1 MSVGRIIPLPFEF
14 PRVRGCVVMGVA
26 VVLASWFW
34 FWFCDCCCWSK
45 ADVEFE
51 FDDDGENFPPA
62 PTPAPLPVVEADGE
76 RNLARNLALF
86 TINASYSLPTRR
98 RNSRISTRQITPIHE
113 PANIPR
119 EVMCHD
125 SARKPVAFC

>member
-1 MSVGRIIPLPFEF
+1 
-14 PRVRGCVVMGVA
+14 MGVA
-26 VVLASWFW
+26 VVLASWLW
-34 FWFCDCCCWSK
+34 FRFCDCCCWSK

-51 FDDDGENFPPA
+51 FDDEGEDLPLA
-62 PTPAPLPVVEADGE
+62 PTPLPVVEGE
-76 RNLARNLALF
+76 RNLARNRALF
-86 TINASYSLPTRR
+86 TINASYSRPTRR

-125 SARKPVAFC
+125 LVRKPVVFD